1 VRALRLVEWQ
11 RPAALVDVPEPE
23 PGPGEVLIR
32 VGGAGACHSDLHL
45 LDWPPGVLPFEVP
58 FTLGHENA
66 GWVEAVGAGV
76 HGLELGTP
84 VAVYGPW
91 GCGMCHSCREGAE
104 DYCERP
110 APAMGGGLG
119 RDGGMAELLV
129 VPSPRLL
136 VPLGDLDPVRAAP
149 LTDAAL
155 TPYHA
160 IARSRHKLV
169 PGAHA
174 VVIGAGGLGH
184 MAVQILRELTPAR
197 IVVVDRNPAT
207 LAMATSLGAAAT
219 IEAGPDAAA
228 EVRDATGGRGA
239 ELVVDL
245 VGSDDTLSLA
255 MAVGRPRGD
264 VVLVGIAGG
273 SHTYS
278 FFSQPYELSL
288 ASTYWGTITELMEV
302 IALAQQG
309 RIAAEVEV
317 IPLSK
322 GAEVYERMRAGT
334 ITGRVVVDPT
344 S

>member
-11 RPAALVDVPEPE
+11 RPAELVEVPEPE
-23 PGPGEVLIR
+23 PGPGEVVVR

-45 LDWPPGVLPFEVP
+45 LDWPAGVLQVPVP

-84 VAVYGPW
+84 VAVYGAW
-91 GCGMCHSCREGAE
+91 GCGTCRPCREGAE
-104 DYCERP
+104 DYCDRP
-110 APAMGGGLG
+110 LPALGGGLG
-119 RDGGMAELLV
+119 RDGGMAELLL
-129 VPSPRLL
+129 VPSSRLL

-160 IARSRHKLV
+160 IARSRAKLV
-169 PGAHA
+169 PGSHA

-184 MAVQILRELTPAR
+184 LAVQILREVTAAR
-197 IVVVDRNPAT
+197 IVVVDRNPAA
-207 LAMATSLGAAAT
+207 LAMATSLGAAAVVET
-219 IEAGPDAAA
+219 GPDAAA
-228 EVRDATGGRGA
+228 AVRDATGGRGA

-245 VGSDDTLSLA
+245 VGSDDTLTLA

-264 VVLVGIAGG
+264 VTLVGIAGG

-288 ASTYWGTITELMEV
+288 ATTYWGTITELMEV

-317 IPLSK
+317 VPLSQ
-322 GAEVYERMRAGT
+322 GSAVYDRMRAGT

-344 S
+344 A